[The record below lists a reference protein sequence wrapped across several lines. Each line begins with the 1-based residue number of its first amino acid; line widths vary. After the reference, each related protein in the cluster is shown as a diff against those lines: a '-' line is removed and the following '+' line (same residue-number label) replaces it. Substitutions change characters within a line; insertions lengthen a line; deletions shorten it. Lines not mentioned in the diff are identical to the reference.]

1 MDSKNTTELLEQA
14 RRISWDRFGKKI
26 TFYLPGMFTI
36 DGETGK
42 YPALSITGSSCA
54 LNCDHC
60 GARILETMIDVSS
73 PEQLIEQCE
82 RLARNGAVGCL
93 ISGGSNADGR
103 LPWDVFAPAIR
114 EIKDK
119 TGLFVSVHTG
129 LLDGEYAHMLKE
141 AGIDQ
146 ALIDVVGDQE
156 TFSKIYRIDDGFWR
170 IEETL
175 AALKEACIQT
185 IPHIVVGLNYGEI
198 SGEYKALELIRRYG
212 PACLVIVVFMPIAG
226 TKMESV
232 SPPAAEK
239 VAELIAAARL
249 SMPDTH
255 ISLGCARPR
264 SNYSERLEELA
275 VDAGVNRMALWSEK
289 ALNRARRYGLD
300 IQFTKTCCSFP
311 AEPGGEGWKT
321 SRVQNT

>member
-1 MDSKNTTELLEQA
+1 MASRNTIELLEQA
-14 RRISWDRFGKKI
+14 RRSSWDRFGKKI

-36 DGETGK
+36 DGETGR

-60 GARILETMIDVSS
+60 GARILETMINVSS
-73 PEQLIEQCE
+73 PEQLVTECE
-82 RLARNGAVGCL
+82 TLAKNGALGCL
-93 ISGGSNADGR
+93 ISGGSNTDGR
-103 LPWDVFAPAIR
+103 LPWDSFAPAIR
-114 EIKDK
+114 EVKDK
-119 TGLFVSVHTG
+119 TALFVSVHTG
-129 LLDGEYAHMLKE
+129 LLDGECAQTLKE

-156 TFSKIYRIDDGFWR
+156 TFSKIYHIDDGFWR

-175 AALKEACIQT
+175 AALKEAGIQT
-185 IPHIVVGLNYGEI
+185 IPHIVVGLNYGKI
-198 SGEYKALELIRRYG
+198 SGEYNALELVSKYG

-232 SPPAAEK
+232 SPPAAEE

-264 SNYSERLEELA
+264 SSYSEGLEELA
-275 VDAGVNRMALWSEK
+275 IDAGVNRMALWSEN
-289 ALNRARRYGLD
+289 ALNRARLHGLD
-300 IQFTKTCCSFP
+300 IQFTKTCCSYP
-311 AEPGGEGWKT
+311 AEPGGEG
-321 SRVQNT
+321 

>member
-36 DGETGK
+36 DGKTGR

-60 GARILETMIDVSS
+60 GARILETMINVSS
-73 PEQLIEQCE
+73 PEQLIEECE
-82 RLARNGAVGCL
+82 TLAKNGALGCL
-93 ISGGSNADGR
+93 VSGGSNTDGR

-114 EIKDK
+114 EVKEK
-119 TGLFVSVHTG
+119 TGLFISVHTG
-129 LLDGEYAHMLKE
+129 LLDGERAHMLKE

-156 TFSKIYRIDDGFWR
+156 TFSKIYHIDDGFWR

-175 AALKEACIQT
+175 AALKDAGIET

-198 SGEYKALELIRRYG
+198 SGEYNALELVSRYG
-212 PACLVIVVFMPIAG
+212 PACLVMVVFMPIAG

-232 SPPAAEK
+232 SPPSAEE

-249 SMPDTH
+249 SMPNTH

-264 SNYSERLEELA
+264 SKYSERLEELA

-289 ALNRARRYGLD
+289 ALDRARRYGLD
-300 IQFTKTCCSFP
+300 IQFAKTCCSFP
-311 AEPGGEGWKT
+311 AEPGGE
-321 SRVQNT
+321 R